1 MTDGTTQ
8 GEAVSSRFGEAGEGL
23 TADELL
29 AHEQAT
35 AGDGAPPDGGVTVEQ
50 MAAAVGRYIDAGVAR
65 AMAPLDGQEIV
76 TAAALKGCLRALLR
90 HLHQDH
96 PENYLTPEA

>member
-29 AHEQAT
+29 AHERAT
-35 AGDGAPPDGGVTVEQ
+35 AGEGADMPAPSVEQ
-50 MAAAVGRYIDAGVAR
+50 MADAVGRYIDAGVAR

-96 PENYLTPEA
+96 PENYLPPEA